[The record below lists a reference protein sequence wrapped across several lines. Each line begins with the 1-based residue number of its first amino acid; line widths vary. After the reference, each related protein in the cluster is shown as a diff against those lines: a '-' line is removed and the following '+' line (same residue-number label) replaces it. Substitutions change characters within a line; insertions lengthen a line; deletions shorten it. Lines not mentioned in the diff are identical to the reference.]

1 MYTVS
6 ACKSNLIPITDSGAL
21 SQEGVVWKVWPPVCV
36 LGVRRADFLS
46 TRTGRECTEEHTH
59 VLACTCNLCV
69 K

>member
-36 LGVRRADFLS
+36 LGVRRA
-46 TRTGRECTEEHTH
+46 
-59 VLACTCNLCV
+59 V